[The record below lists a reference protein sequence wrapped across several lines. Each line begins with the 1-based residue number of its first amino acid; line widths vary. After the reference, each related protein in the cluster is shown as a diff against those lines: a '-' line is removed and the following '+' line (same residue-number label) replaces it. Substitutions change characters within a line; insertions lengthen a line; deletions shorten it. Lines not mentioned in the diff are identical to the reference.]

1 MVLANGSIAAGSMK
15 NKVQDVRTDSLVG
28 SILTISV
35 VAPWSLNPDWWSFQV
50 VPASLFYFAFVL
62 SKSKNT

>member
-35 VAPWSLNPDWWSFQV
+35 VAPWSLNPELV
-50 VPASLFYFAFVL
+50 VL
-62 SKSKNT
+62 SGCTRFSFLLCVRPI